1 MHCTALVQSMHE
13 QNSQRFYRK
22 QWSISL
28 KRKKKTKNNSVH
40 STYYEIISRY
50 LFGLRSNKFTRACVT
65 RAKCFFCAYSL
76 LLQLIRFKIEC
87 HPRNVHLKLV
97 HSHESFCFFICIH
110 TWMKRGNPTLIKD
123 RYHLFGIWS
132 AVRLILIYYFNK
144 ISSFFR

>member
-1 MHCTALVQSMHE
+1 MKHFFE
-13 QNSQRFYRK
+13 
-22 QWSISL
+22 
-28 KRKKKTKNNSVH
+28 KKNKTKNNSVH

-110 TWMKRGNPTLIKD
+110 TEWKGEIQHWLKIVIIYLAFDPQCVSFWFIIISIKLVLFFAEKIELFYKCSGPTMNE
-123 RYHLFGIWS
+123 H
-132 AVRLILIYYFNK
+132 AQT
-144 ISSFFR
+144 